1 MEEILLEKVEHIE
14 RMIETLNG
22 KIDNFMGF
30 EELTESEKE
39 EVKALRKDVQSG
51 KTMGLDEVFGK

>member
-14 RMIETLNG
+14 QMIETLNG

-51 KTMGLDEVFGK
+51 KIMGLDEVFGK

>member
-14 RMIETLNG
+14 QMIETLNG